1 MSLFFNIYAYFSNK
15 KWSKVDDDRK
25 NKLPK
30 VENVIVTKDLR
41 YKDDKNKFH
50 LFNKYT
56 PSVASSDYPLII
68 DIHGGAWFYGTKD
81 LNEPYTNYLA
91 SKGFNVLAPSY
102 RLIGRYKLI
111 DIVHDLFD
119 FLHYVYENQEKIG
132 VNTRDVMLVGDSAGG
147 HLALLIQA
155 INENKRLQKIY
166 GVKPFKINF
175 KLLVLEH
182 PCPELKD
189 LLKDGK
195 NDFAHN
201 TLLKAMFG
209 RNYKNSIIY
218 KNSSLSDVIN
228 DSYFPF
234 IILVGG
240 KKDQLLPQTISTHQ
254 ILETYNI
261 EHDYKLY
268 NDVHVFEVI
277 YYNNETSLEFNDYT
291 LNKFKEIIGG

>member
-1 MSLFFNIYAYFSNK
+1 MSLLFNIYAYFSNK

-25 NKLPK
+25 KKLPK
-30 VENVIVTKDLR
+30 IENVIATKDLK

-50 LFNKYT
+50 LFNKYS
-56 PSVASSDYPLII
+56 PSVISSDYPLII
-68 DIHGGAWFYGTKD
+68 DIHGGGWFYGTKD

-102 RLIGRYKLI
+102 RLIGKYKLI

-119 FLHYVYENQEKIG
+119 FLDYVYENQEKIG
-132 VNTRDVMLVGDSAGG
+132 VSTRDVMLVGDSAGG

-155 INENKRLQKIY
+155 INENERLQKIY

-189 LLKDGK
+189 ILKDGK
-195 NDFAHN
+195 NDFAHK
-201 TLLKAMFG
+201 TLLKVMFG
-209 RNYKNSIIY
+209 RNYKKSIIY
-218 KNSSLSDVIN
+218 QNSSLSDFIN

-240 KKDQLLPQTISTHQ
+240 KKDPLLPQTISTHQ

-268 NDVHVFEVI
+268 NNVHVFEVI
-277 YYNNETSLEFNDYT
+277 YYNNEASLEFNDYT

>member
-1 MSLFFNIYAYFSNK
+1 MSLLFNIYAYFSNK
-15 KWSKVDDDRK
+15 KWSKVDDERK
-25 NKLPK
+25 SKLPK

-50 LFNKYT
+50 LFNKYS
-56 PSVASSDYPLII
+56 PSVISSDYPLII
-68 DIHGGAWFYGTKD
+68 DIHGGGWFYGTKD

-102 RLIGRYKLI
+102 RLIGKYKLI

-119 FLHYVYENQEKIG
+119 FLDYVYENQEKIG
-132 VNTRDVMLVGDSAGG
+132 VSTRDVMLVGDSAGG

-155 INENKRLQKIY
+155 INENERLQKIY

-189 LLKDGK
+189 ILKDGK
-195 NDFAHN
+195 NDFAHK
-201 TLLKAMFG
+201 TLLKVMFG
-209 RNYKNSIIY
+209 RNYKKSIIY
-218 KNSSLSDVIN
+218 QNSSLSDFIN

-240 KKDQLLPQTISTHQ
+240 KKDPLLPQTISTHQ

-268 NDVHVFEVI
+268 NNVHVFEVI
-277 YYNNETSLEFNDYT
+277 YYNNEASLEFNDYT